1 MSADTGTGVPRPA
14 AAPAAS
20 PPGLASAPPT
30 ADPTPFPIELVELV
44 ELDGSGPIC
53 RLDGTCG

>member
-1 MSADTGTGVPRPA
+1 MRADTGVPRPT
-14 AAPAAS
+14 AAPPAF